1 MGEGKHRP
9 GTQTYSQQGGSAGVC
24 LHGAGISFILQYQH
38 QTWQELLLTAESHS
52 LAAKLI
58 AVRRYLRTGGENRH

>member
-1 MGEGKHRP
+1 M
-9 GTQTYSQQGGSAGVC
+9 C
-24 LHGAGISFILQYQH
+24 LRGAGISFILQYQH

-58 AVRRYLRTGGENRH
+58 VVKRYLRMGGEKRH